1 MEAKSMNGTSSVTRV
16 TASSATTAVSSAAA
30 RLARWGGRVLPLWPA
45 GEGTCTCP
53 AGAECG
59 SPGKH
64 PVASLVPHG
73 LHDASADCDVVSRWW
88 ARMPMANVGLAT
100 GPVSGTGIMVI
111 DVDPR
116 NGGDESMRHLV
127 AKHGRLPRTV
137 TAATGGGGWHLL
149 FRLESGVRGKL
160 APGVDVKAAGGYI
173 VAPPSIHAS
182 GRHYR
187 WLCRQAPW
195 EIPVADAPPWLT
207 EILCTPAVPE
217 PVQMAAGGGQPLDV
231 VNRARRYVAKCL
243 PAISGRGGHTS
254 TFAVAQALVRGFEL
268 SEAQA
273 LEILLAEYN
282 PRCLPPW
289 SARELRHKVRQ
300 AASRGHMPPGSIL
313 CSDPPYTERRH
324 GAR

>member
-1 MEAKSMNGTSSVTRV
+1 M
-16 TASSATTAVSSAAA
+16 
-30 RLARWGGRVLPLWPA
+30 LARWGGRVLPLWPA
-45 GEGTCTCP
+45 AEGTCTCP

-73 LHDASADCDVVSRWW
+73 AHDASSDDAIVSRWW
-88 ARMPMANVGLAT
+88 ARMPTANVGLAT
-100 GPVSGTGIMVI
+100 GPVSGPGIMVI

-116 NGGDESMRHLV
+116 NSGDESMRRLV
-127 AKHGRLPRTV
+127 TEHGRLPPTV

-149 FRLESGVRGKL
+149 FRFQLVARVHGKL
-160 APGVDVKAAGGYI
+160 AAGVDVKAAGGYI

-182 GRHYR
+182 GRRYR
-187 WLCRQAPW
+187 WLTGRAPG
-195 EIPVADAPPWLT
+195 EIRVADPPQWLADLLCAAPS
-207 EILCTPAVPE
+207 PE
-217 PVQMAAGGGQPLDV
+217 PVQMPAGSGQPLDV
-231 VNRARRYVAKCL
+231 VERARRYAARCS
-243 PAISGRGGHTS
+243 PAISGSGGHTA

-273 LEILLAEYN
+273 LEILLTEFN

-289 SARELRHKVRQ
+289 TRRELAHKVRQ